1 MENFGI
7 CPENQ
12 TVARIRLSGH
22 GFTAHVL
29 TLGATLQ
36 DLRLDGH
43 PDPLVVGFETLD
55 DYIEHSQYHGGT
67 AGRVINRIGGAK
79 VTIEGQEYQLDANQD
94 GRHMLH
100 GGTTGYGSRNW
111 VIRERSES
119 SVTLG
124 LVDPD
129 GSMGF
134 PGTVTATCQYSLLEG
149 PALQVE
155 LRASADAPTLVNLGH
170 HSYFCLDMS
179 GDIRNQRLQLDAS
192 GYLPADDDNLPTGVF
207 AKVDST
213 DFDFREERVI
223 GGAFD
228 HNFCLAET
236 RREPLAVARLM
247 SPVSGIAMTLITSE
261 PGVQFYTGHGL
272 SGAGKTIGGH
282 PNSPYSAL
290 CLEPQFWPDAPN
302 HPQFPSIALRPKQRY
317 HQISRFVFSRP

>member
-1 MENFGI
+1 
-7 CPENQ
+7 
-12 TVARIRLSGH
+12 
-22 GFTAHVL
+22 
-29 TLGATLQ
+29 
-36 DLRLDGH
+36 
-43 PDPLVVGFETLD
+43 
-55 DYIEHSQYHGGT
+55 
-67 AGRVINRIGGAK
+67 
-79 VTIEGQEYQLDANQD
+79 
-94 GRHMLH
+94 MLH